1 MSHGISDLIK
11 DLSPRDQFKVAFL
24 EKCAEEGLTPD
35 EILEKVK
42 TAQSRV
48 KQAETDI
55 LKTLATLGS
64 SALTGVGD
72 AIQNIGIP
80 AALMAPPI
88 AGALGGRALAKLQE
102 PTDDNVKDIQHEEL
116 MHEYRRQIKQLEREK
131 SLRQYREQD
140 SGRGGRPML

>member
-1 MSHGISDLIK
+1 MISDLIK

-48 KQAETDI
+48 KHAEDSI
-55 LKTLATLGS
+55 FKTLMGLGGS
-64 SALTGVGD
+64 TLTGAGTALQNVGL
-72 AIQNIGIP
+72 P
-80 AALMAPPI
+80 LALMAPPVV
-88 AGALGGRALAKLQE
+88 GALGGRALAKLQE
-102 PTDDNVKDIQHEEL
+102 PTDDTVKDIQHEEL
-116 MHEYRRQIKQLEREK
+116 MSEYRRQIKQLEREK
-131 SLRQYREQD
+131 NLRQYREQD

>member
-1 MSHGISDLIK
+1 MISDLIK

-24 EKCAEEGLTPD
+24 EKCAKEGLTPD
-35 EILEKVK
+35 EILTRVK
-42 TAQSRV
+42 IAQDRV

-55 LKTLATLGS
+55 LKTLATFGS

-88 AGALGGRALAKLQE
+88 VGALGGRALAKLQE

-116 MHEYRRQIKQLEREK
+116 MSEYRRQIKQLAREK
-131 SLRQYREQD
+131 NLRQYREQD